1 MLSYTFYPGNSKKSH
16 NAGKSLLFLSLLVL
30 CLLSIDS
37 FAQVQTASFVFEGRL
52 RNYIVFLPQNYNG
65 TDKLPVVFNLHGYTQ
80 NMTQQMNYSK
90 MNSVADTAGFIVVY
104 PNGAG
109 SYNSW
114 NIGVS
119 ESPNINDVGFINALI
134 DTLSK
139 HYSIDTTRIYCCG
152 LSMGGLMSN
161 RLACELSN
169 RIAAIASVAGTMAQS
184 IANTCSP
191 NHSMPVLL
199 MHGTA
204 DPILPYNGKSER
216 LAVDTLLAKW
226 ANFNLCSQSDT
237 ITVPNLDTLDGC
249 TVQKIN
255 YTYCSDSADVILYK
269 VINGGHTWPGGDT
282 NYLHI
287 PGYDLGNTNFDINA
301 SEIIWNFFKNYK
313 LSLPTTVTDYS
324 QNPMEFSL
332 FQNYPNPFNP
342 TTTIGYV
349 LHNKGNVKLTL
360 MNSIGEEITV
370 LVNEEQDKGYHKV
383 EFSAEG
389 GSASGGDALD
399 LSSGVYFYQ
408 LRAGNFVET
417 KKMLLLR

>member
-65 TDKLPVVFNLHGYTQ
+65 TDKLPVVFNLHGYTV
-80 NMTQQMNYSK
+80 NMTQQMNYSR
-90 MNSVADTAGFIVVY
+90 MNIVADTAGFIVVY
-104 PNGAG
+104 PNAV
-109 SYNSW
+109 NTAW
-114 NIGVS
+114 NWRISGP
-119 ESPNINDVGFINALI
+119 PNVNDVGFIDALI
-134 DTLSK
+134 DTLSA
-139 HYSIDTTRIYCCG
+139 HYRIDVTRIYCCG
-152 LSMGGLMSN
+152 LSMGGHMSN

-226 ANFNLCSQSDT
+226 ANFNLCTQSDT

-313 LSLPTTVTDYS
+313 LSLPTTVTDYI
-324 QNPMEFSL
+324 QNPIEFSL
-332 FQNYPNPFNP
+332 FQNFPNPFNP
-342 TTTIGYV
+342 TTTIGYS
-349 LHNKGNVKLTL
+349 LQEKRKAKLTL
-360 MNSIGEEITV
+360 LNVIGQEIV
-370 LVNEEQDKGYHKV
+370 ILVNEEQDKGYHKV
-383 EFSAEG
+383 EFNVAN
-389 GSASGGDALD
+389 LP
-399 LSSGVYFYQ
+399 SGVYFYQ
-408 LRAGNFVET
+408 LRAGNFTET
-417 KKMLLLR
+417 KKMILIR

>member
-1 MLSYTFYPGNSKKSH
+1 MKKFIYLFFVFV
-16 NAGKSLLFLSLLVL
+16 SLIVL
-30 CLLSIDS
+30 APIPFVS
-37 FAQVQTASFVFEGRL
+37 FAQVQTGSFVFEGRL

-65 TDKLPVVFNLHGYTQ
+65 TDKLPVVFNIHGYTQ
-80 NMTQQMNYSK
+80 NMTLQMNYSR
-90 MNSVADTAGFIVVY
+90 MNSVADSAEFIVVY

-152 LSMGGLMSN
+152 LSMGGAMSS

-169 RIAAIASVAGTMAQS
+169 RIAAIAPVAGTMAQS

-191 NHSMPVLL
+191 NHSMPVLKI
-199 MHGTA
+199 HGTA
-204 DPILPYNGKSER
+204 DPILPYNGNSER
-216 LAVDTLLAKW
+216 LAVDTFLAKW
-226 ANFNLCSQSDT
+226 ANFNLCTQSDT

-249 TVQKIN
+249 TVQKISF
-255 YTYCSDSADVILYK
+255 THCSDSAHVILYK
-269 VINGGHTWPGGDT
+269 IINGGHTWPGGDT

-287 PGYDLGNTNFDINA
+287 PGWDLGNTNFDINA

-313 LSLPTTVTDYS
+313 LTAPTTVKGCT
-324 QNPMEFSL
+324 QNPMDFSL

-342 TTTIGYV
+342 STKISWQLPIRSLVTLKVYDV
-349 LHNKGNVKLTL
+349 LGNEVST
-360 MNSIGEEITV
+360 
-370 LVNEEQDKGYHKV
+370 LVNEEKPAGSYEV
-383 EFSAEG
+383 EFNASNL
-389 GSASGGDALD
+389 ASGI
-399 LSSGVYFYQ
+399 YFYQ
-408 LRAGNFVET
+408 LRTGEFILT
-417 KKMLLLR
+417 KKMVLIR